1 LTKSFRGAID
11 WSKLAPLRL
20 RARLVAEGAWA
31 GMHPSARRG
40 AGVEFGGHRAYT
52 PGDDLRFID
61 RHALARHGELMI
73 REFETETDRD
83 LRLLVDATPSM
94 AYQSARGPVSKL
106 GFAALIA
113 AALAK
118 ITVDSGDRVGLD
130 WLGGKNT
137 RALPAMGGGEA
148 FERVANLLEDALPD
162 ALGERGIEAA
172 LAPAERSR
180 RGTIIVLLSDLLDL
194 PEATSDRITA
204 LGAHRRVVI
213 ALQVLDPEEL
223 DFSFAG
229 PVRLRSLEDGTIVDT
244 DADAVRQGYL
254 EALANLRAN
263 WEKRLA
269 ARGGGRL
276 VTAVSSEDPVG
287 VVLRTLRAI
296 AGGRQ

>member
-1 LTKSFRGAID
+1 MKQSFRGAID

-31 GMHPSARRG
+31 GMHPSPRRG

-61 RHALARHGELMI
+61 RHALMRHGELMI

-94 AYQSARGPVSKL
+94 TYQSARGPVSKL
-106 GFAALIA
+106 GYAALIA

-118 ITVDSGDRVGLD
+118 ITVDTGDRVGLD
-130 WLGGKNT
+130 WLGGKEM
-137 RALPAMGGGEA
+137 RPLPAMGGGEA
-148 FERVANLLEDALPD
+148 FERVANLLEDAQAE
-162 ALGERGIEAA
+162 ALSERDVDKA
-172 LAPAERSR
+172 LAAAERSR
-180 RGTIIVLLSDLLDL
+180 RGTIVVLLSDLLDL
-194 PEATSDRITA
+194 PDAAIERVTA

-229 PVRLRSLEDGTIVDT
+229 PVRLKSLEDGTIVDT

-254 EALANLRAN
+254 EAMARLRTT
-263 WEKRLA
+263 WEKRLS
-269 ARGGGRL
+269 ARGGRL
-276 VTAVSSEDPVG
+276 VSAVTTEDPVG
-287 VVLRTLRAI
+287 VVVRALRAI
-296 AGGRQ
+296 AGGRT

>member
-1 LTKSFRGAID
+1 MTFKGAID
-11 WSKLAPLRL
+11 WSRLAPLRL

-31 GMHPSARRG
+31 GMHQSPRRG

-61 RHALARHGELMI
+61 RHALMRHGELMI

-94 AYQSARGPVSKL
+94 AYKSARGPVAKL
-106 GFAALIA
+106 GFSALIA

-118 ITVDSGDRVGLD
+118 ITVDTGDRVGLD
-130 WLGGKNT
+130 WLGGEKT

-148 FERVANLLEDALPD
+148 FERAASLLEQARPD
-162 ALGERGIEAA
+162 ALHERGLDTA

-180 RGTIIVLLSDLLDL
+180 RGTIVVLLSDLLDL
-194 PEATSDRITA
+194 PEATIERITA

-213 ALQVLDPEEL
+213 ALHVLDPEEI
-223 DFSFAG
+223 DFSFGG
-229 PVRLRSLEDGTIVDT
+229 PVRLKSLEDGTIVDT
-244 DADAVRQGYL
+244 DADTVRQGYL
-254 EALANLRAN
+254 EALAALRAG
-263 WEKRLA
+263 WERRLA
-269 ARGGGRL
+269 ARGGRL
-276 VTAVSSEDPVG
+276 VTCVTSEDPVG

-296 AGGRQ
+296 AGGRS

>member
-1 LTKSFRGAID
+1 MTVKSSID
-11 WSKLAPLRL
+11 WSRLAPLRL

-31 GMHPSARRG
+31 GMHQSPRRG

-61 RHALARHGELMI
+61 RHALMRHGELMI

-94 AYQSARGPVSKL
+94 AYKSARGPVSKL
-106 GFAALIA
+106 GFGALIA

-118 ITVDSGDRVGLD
+118 VTVDTGDRVGLD
-130 WLGGKNT
+130 WLGGDKT

-148 FERVANLLEDALPD
+148 FERVANLLEQARAGALQ
-162 ALGERGIEAA
+162 ERGLDTA

-180 RGTIIVLLSDLLDL
+180 RGTIVVLLSDLLDL
-194 PEATSDRITA
+194 PEATIERITA

-213 ALQVLDPEEL
+213 ALQVLDPEEV
-223 DFSFAG
+223 DFSFGG
-229 PVRLRSLEDGTIVDT
+229 PVRLKSLEDGTIVDT

-254 EALANLRAN
+254 EALAALRAG

-269 ARGGGRL
+269 ARGGRL
-276 VTAVSSEDPVG
+276 VTAVTSEDPVG
-287 VVLRTLRAI
+287 VVLRALRAI
-296 AGGRQ
+296 AGGRS

>member
-1 LTKSFRGAID
+1 LTFRSAID
-11 WSKLAPLRL
+11 WSRLAPLRL

-31 GMHPSARRG
+31 GMHQSPRRG

-61 RHALARHGELMI
+61 RHALMRHGELMI

-94 AYQSARGPVSKL
+94 AYKSARGPVAKL
-106 GFAALIA
+106 GFGTLIA

-118 ITVDSGDRVGLD
+118 ITVDTGDRVGLD
-130 WLGGKNT
+130 WLGGKKT

-148 FERVANLLEDALPD
+148 FERVASLLEQAEPD
-162 ALGERGIEAA
+162 ALHERGLDAA

-180 RGTIIVLLSDLLDL
+180 RGTIVVLLSDLLDL
-194 PEATSDRITA
+194 PAATIERITA

-213 ALQVLDPEEL
+213 ALQVLDPEEV
-223 DFSFAG
+223 DFSFGG
-229 PVRLRSLEDGTIVDT
+229 PVRLKSLEDGTIVDT
-244 DADAVRQGYL
+244 DADTVRQGYL
-254 EALANLRAN
+254 EALAALRAG
-263 WEKRLA
+263 WERRLA
-269 ARGGGRL
+269 ARGGRL
-276 VTAVSSEDPVG
+276 VTAVTSEDPVG

-296 AGGRQ
+296 AGGRA